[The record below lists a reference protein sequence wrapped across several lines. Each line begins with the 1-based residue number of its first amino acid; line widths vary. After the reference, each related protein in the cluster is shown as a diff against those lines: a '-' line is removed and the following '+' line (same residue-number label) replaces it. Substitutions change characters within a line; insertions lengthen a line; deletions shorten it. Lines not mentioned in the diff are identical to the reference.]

1 MKEQK
6 SSVSN
11 FLFEE
16 VTIKKNKN
24 NKDEKVSKNEFLN
37 NKKIITEK
45 KEEKKLKQEDKMNFK
60 SSNSSVSLK

>member
-45 KEEKKLKQEDKMNFK
+45 KEEKKIGRAH
-60 SSNSSVSLK
+60 V